1 MTSMF
6 PASWVRLLPLIPA
19 CACIAACGGAGHGA
33 PTAPAQ
39 THAATATGSG
49 DDLVEA
55 VGSSREQSLLDLKFA
70 LRQRPQAGHPLD
82 IDVRLTPLADLERV
96 EARLYADD
104 GLELRSGTTLP
115 ALDHPAAGIAVDQD
129 IVVVPAHDGVYT
141 ILVTVTGGGSATTTV
156 SRTFGI
162 PLIVNSGDS
171 SSAPVSST
179 VTPKS

>member
-6 PASWVRLLPLIPA
+6 PASWVRLMPQVLA
-19 CACIAACGGAGHGA
+19 CAGIAACGGAGHGTPA
-33 PTAPAQ
+33 TAAAQ
-39 THAATATGSG
+39 THAATAPG

-70 LRQRPQAGHPLD
+70 LRERPQAGRPLD

-104 GLELRSGTTLP
+104 GLELRSGATLP
-115 ALDHPAAGIAVDQD
+115 VLDHPAAGIAVDQD
-129 IVVVPAHDGVYT
+129 IVVVPAHEGVYT
-141 ILVTVTGGGSATTTV
+141 ILVTVTGGGGSATTV

-171 SSAPVSST
+171 SSAPVSSAAA
-179 VTPKS
+179 PKS